1 MFKRRKT
8 FHEIATATII
18 IVIVAVL
25 SITYALL
32 NVNAGALELSAR
44 EYGISVAENV
54 SYRIFYE
61 VEGFEAALKQI
72 INILNSPGIQARLL
86 CQICFLRKYI
96 KPPLKKEDITGLLL
110 MKKMVPDWVSLFPG
124 GAEMKSLLFFILR

>member
-18 IVIVAVL
+18 IVVVAVL

-32 NVNAGALELSAR
+32 NVNTSALELSAR

-61 VEGFEAALKQI
+61 VEGFETALKQI
-72 INILNSPGIQARLL
+72 INILNSPGISTTEKIELAKAVMVLESVDF
-86 CQICFLRKYI
+86 IAVFDEKGES
-96 KPPLKKEDITGLLL
+96 KEKKDVKNHLWNVLI
-110 MKKMVPDWVSLFPG
+110 
-124 GAEMKSLLFFILR
+124 